1 MDATPLAGWDNFY
14 VIVGSAAGG
23 LTGLTFVVIAL
34 VRDASRVNPVGL
46 RAFVSPTMVHFGGV
60 LALAAYMSMPH
71 QHVAT
76 LSAGLLLGG
85 SAGVGYG
92 LRTAVLLRRSLT
104 GGYTPVRED
113 WVWNVILPSVSYA
126 GIACLGILIWH
137 RAEQSLFGVAALAL
151 LLLFIGIRNAWD
163 IAVWMTT
170 QKGAQSARAG
180 QDLTGPPG
188 APQG

>member
-71 QHVAT
+71 QHIAT

-85 SAGVGYG
+85 IAGVSYG
-92 LRTAVLLRRSLT
+92 VRTAVLLRRSLT

-113 WVWNVILPSVSYA
+113 WVWNVIVPSVSYA

-137 RAEQSLFGVAALAL
+137 RAEQSLFAVAALAL
-151 LLLFIGIRNAWD
+151 LLLFTGIRNAWD

-170 QKGAQSARAG
+170 QKGAESARPA

>member
-1 MDATPLAGWDNFY
+1 MDTTPLSGWDNFY

-34 VRDASRVNPVGL
+34 VRDARRVNPLGL

-85 SAGVGYG
+85 LAGVAYG
-92 LRTAVLLRRSLT
+92 VRTAVLLQRSVA
-104 GGYTPVRED
+104 GGYVPVRED
-113 WVWNVILPSVSYA
+113 WVWNVVLPSLSYA
-126 GIACLGILIWH
+126 GIAALGILIWH
-137 RAEQSLFGVAALAL
+137 RTEQSLFAVAALAL

-170 QKGAQSARAG
+170 QKGPESASAAP
-180 QDLTGPPG
+180 DLTGPPG
-188 APQG
+188 AAQG